1 MENRK
6 YILTD
11 ETRKVEGRILHR
23 IKAVKDFNGV
33 HEGDLGGWVESEDNL
48 SQLGNCWVYDN
59 ALAMNEARIFDD
71 AKIRDKAAIYRQA
84 IVCGNATVSGKA
96 NVCGHAIVCDEA
108 IVTDDAMVTDRAKVS
123 ENAFIHQTAWI
134 CDYAWIC
141 GKANVCHNALICD
154 YAIVKHDEDY
164 TVYKNIWGGGYYF
177 TWTRSNNM
185 WKDSDFFG
193 TGKELIKKAYKDS
206 KLTGECYEAIVKA
219 QEIISKNLN
228 L

>member
-11 ETRKVEGRILHR
+11 ETRKIEDRILHR

-59 ALAMNEARIFDD
+59 ALVMNEARIFDD
-71 AKIRDKAAIYRQA
+71 ATIRDKAAIYRQA
-84 IVCGNATVSGKA
+84 IVCGNASVSGKA
-96 NVCGHAIVCDEA
+96 NVCGHAIVCGEA
-108 IVTDDAMVTDRAKVS
+108 LVTDDAMVTDRSKVS
-123 ENAFIHQTAWI
+123 ENAFIHQKAWI

-141 GKANVCHNALICD
+141 GDANVCHNATICD
-154 YAIVKHDEDY
+154 YAIVKNDDDY
-164 TVYKNIWGGGYYF
+164 PVFKNTWSSRRYF

-185 WKDSDFFG
+185 WKVGCFFG
-193 TGKELIKKAYKDS
+193 TGEELIKKAYEDS
-206 KLTGECYEAIVKA
+206 KLTGECYKAIVKA
-219 QEIISKNLN
+219 QEIILKNLN

>member
-11 ETRKVEGRILHR
+11 ETRKVEDRILHR

-71 AKIRDKAAIYRQA
+71 AKIRDKAVIYRQA

-96 NVCGHAIVCDEA
+96 NVCGHAIVNGEA
-108 IVTDDAMVTDRAKVS
+108 IVTDGAMVCGEAIVS
-123 ENAFIHQTAWI
+123 ENAFIHEH
-134 CDYAWIC
+134 AWIC
-141 GKANVCHNALICD
+141 GNAWICGDANVCHNATICD
-154 YAIVKHDEDY
+154 YAIVKNEEDY
-164 TVYKNIWGGGYYF
+164 TVYKNIWGGGHYF

-185 WKDSDFFG
+185 WKDHDFFG
-193 TGKELIKKAYKDS
+193 TGEELIKKAYKDS